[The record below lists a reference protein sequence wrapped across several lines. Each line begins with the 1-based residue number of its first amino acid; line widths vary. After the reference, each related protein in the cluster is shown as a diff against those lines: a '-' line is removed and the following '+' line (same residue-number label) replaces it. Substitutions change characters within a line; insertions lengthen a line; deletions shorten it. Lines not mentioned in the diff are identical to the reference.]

1 MHIYD
6 VTITDIL
13 LLYGIKQI
21 DSMLSYVCLFINHTK
36 V

>member
-13 LLYGIKQI
+13 ILYGIKQI
-21 DSMLSYVCLFINHTK
+21 DSMLSCVYL
-36 V
+36 

>member
-13 LLYGIKQI
+13 LYGIKQI
-21 DSMLSYVCLFINHTK
+21 DSMLSCVCLFINHSK